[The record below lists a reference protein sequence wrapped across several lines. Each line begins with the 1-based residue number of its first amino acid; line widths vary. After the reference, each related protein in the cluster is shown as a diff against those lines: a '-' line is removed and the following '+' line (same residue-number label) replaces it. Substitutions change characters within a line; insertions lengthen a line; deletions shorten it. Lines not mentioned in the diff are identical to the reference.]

1 MSLQIWLPFD
11 GNLKNQGV
19 LHTPIPTTSANFVDD
34 GKVTS
39 KCLKSSTK
47 VKYDVSNGNISTHEM
62 TVSFWGKS
70 DTYTGTS
77 TAWWQICSF
86 NCNDNTA
93 FHIYCVPNARYK
105 MEYKPELNTYCD
117 TNVWHHIT
125 YVLNGTKLTTYVDGV
140 QSAQATVTNDN
151 RILNSISIGVNTVNI
166 NDFRVYNHC
175 LSPREIQYVAAG
187 LIAHY
192 PLKDGGI
199 EATTNLAPYPTPGT
213 AITPGWDVNLH
224 PNAIF
229 VSEWTSGYNSGVS
242 NPSIGYHAYW
252 KIIDGIPTIVFPDT
266 NNTLSLGHR
275 WLGISAGGFQKKIG
289 PSTTYTI
296 SFDAKANVEGK
307 KVSTGYYY
315 RVTGASSNNF
325 HDGKKS
331 VVLTTAWKRYSFTFT
346 TLNTLDTT
354 IGASIYIYG
363 YEDSIYGISYVRN
376 VQVELKDH
384 ATPYTPTSRQAIV
397 EDCSGYARHGEIVG
411 NITINS
417 NSSRYDQSIY
427 QTDGRSNYI
436 KTKTFTM
443 PKDAVTM
450 SCWFKSNTTGY
461 NSYQIPLSF
470 NSANYELSIDPSG
483 HLRNGFTINGS
494 RQVLTTSHSSILD
507 DKWHMITATYDGK
520 TIRRYLDGKELTS
533 YATSIS
539 GTLAG
544 GSSNLY
550 IGTYNSGGYANKNA
564 YMSDVRIYAS
574 ALSAAAIETL
584 YQSRIAFTEEKD
596 AIAYEFIEDGLN
608 HLKMTDKGLIHT
620 GAISETMTAFNMPIK
635 VLNDGSA
642 WARIHWL
649 DVTSNKTWF
658 SNANEVAECLNQP
671 NRYSR
676 MGAVDQFKSTKI
688 KITNLMPAVHT
699 DNYSGGT
706 ADSTYRKY
714 SNYSLKVTGKVE
726 TSESYI
732 FTKANIPYIPGHT
745 YYCCCNIL
753 QETIQ
758 GSSDMYW
765 KIAEPYIMG
774 GRKVSAVKTWTRV
787 SAVRSA
793 QSIINYAGSDWSAGN
808 YQARWDYNNS
818 KKEGAMW
825 FDGFMLIDLTA
836 AFGAGNEP
844 TAAWCDQ
851 NIPYFTGS
859 KQINFDN
866 DTYGFYEFML
876 TYPRLSK
883 TLYNRWRQSSSP
895 NASTVTSFIPIETAW
910 SAHNG
915 GIRKYGSSCLYNCD
929 TGSTWFAPIG
939 QYGQWT
945 TDKYIPAAD
954 GSTQTETEL
963 WIRIDTLSSEKRIS
977 LFDDKY
983 IQALRFYEI

>member
-19 LHTPIPTTSANFVDD
+19 CNTPIPTTSVNFVDD

-39 KCLKSSTK
+39 KCLKSNTK
-47 VKYDVSNGNISTHEM
+47 IKYDVSNGNISTHEM
-62 TVSFWGKS
+62 SVSFWGKS
-70 DTYTGTS
+70 DNYTGTS

-93 FHIYCVPNARYK
+93 FHIYCIPNVRYK

-140 QSAQATVTNDN
+140 QSAQSTVTNDN

-166 NDFRVYNHC
+166 NDFRIYNHC
-175 LSPREIQYVAAG
+175 LSPREIQYIAAG

-213 AITPGWDVNLH
+213 TITPGWDVNLH
-224 PNAIF
+224 PNAIS
-229 VSEWTSGYNSGVS
+229 VSGWTSGYNSGVS
-242 NPSIGYHAYW
+242 NPQIGYHAYW
-252 KIIDGIPTIVFPDT
+252 KTIDGIPTMVFPDT

-315 RVTGASSNNF
+315 RITGASSNNF

-331 VVLTTAWKRYSFTFT
+331 VDLTTAWKRYSFTFT
-346 TLNTLDTT
+346 TLNTLNTAID
-354 IGASIYIYG
+354 ASIYIYG

-376 VQVELKDH
+376 IQVELKDH
-384 ATPYTPTSRQAIV
+384 ATQYAPTSRQAIV

-411 NITINS
+411 NIAIGS
-417 NSSRYDQSIY
+417 NSPRYSQSIY

-483 HLRNGFTINGS
+483 YFRNGFTINGS
-494 RQVLTTSHSSILD
+494 RQVLTTSHNSILD

-539 GTLAG
+539 GTLVG

-584 YQSRIAFTEEKD
+584 YQSRISFTEEKD
-596 AIAYEFIEDGLN
+596 VMAYEFIEDGLN

-658 SNANEVAECLNQP
+658 TNANEVAECLNQP

-676 MGAVDQFKSTKI
+676 MGQVENFI
-688 KITNLMPAVHT
+688 
-699 DNYSGGT
+699 G
-706 ADSTYRKY
+706 AD
-714 SNYSLKVTGKVE
+714 
-726 TSESYI
+726 
-732 FTKANIPYIPGHT
+732 
-745 YYCCCNIL
+745 
-753 QETIQ
+753 
-758 GSSDMYW
+758 GS
-765 KIAEPYIMG
+765 
-774 GRKVSAVKTWTRV
+774 
-787 SAVRSA
+787 
-793 QSIINYAGSDWSAGN
+793 
-808 YQARWDYNNS
+808 
-818 KKEGAMW
+818 
-825 FDGFMLIDLTA
+825 
-836 AFGAGNEP
+836 
-844 TAAWCDQ
+844 
-851 NIPYFTGS
+851 
-859 KQINFDN
+859 
-866 DTYGFYEFML
+866 YEFML
-876 TYPRLSK
+876 TYPRLSL
-883 TLYNRWRQSSSP
+883 TDYNRWKQTSSP
-895 NASTVTSFIPIETAW
+895 NATTVTGFEKIHTTW
-910 SAHNG
+910 DTHNG
-915 GIRKYGSSCLYNCD
+915 GIRKHGSTCLYNCD
-929 TGSTWFAPIG
+929 TGSTWYAPIG
-939 QYGQWT
+939 QYSQWT

-963 WIRIDTLSSEKRIS
+963 WVRIDTLSPEKRIS
-977 LFDDKY
+977 LFNDKY
-983 IQALRFYEI
+983 IQALHFYEI